1 MTSRFVLRSTL
12 LPASLLALLMQP
24 AVALAQGGTPAD
36 VLDSIS
42 GTYAM
47 TYSDFGNT
55 DGPFPNKTAKT
66 IVINGVANTLC
77 IDGRTLSNP
86 VKSFDSQ
93 QFLFQD
99 STLGVFI
106 GSGINSASISALN
119 VSKGTSAATALTFKG
134 QLSGKRT
141 STDTDCSVTG
151 GSTTTAP
158 PTISADVQSIF
169 DLAAEIFP
177 SQFKDGTAFGT
188 YEGYVYKFF
197 PASKIYVGVKE
208 NAVYLMGGPYGS
220 TPSNKG
226 AVGLVLSSLQT
237 AKANI
242 AKQLAGTGANGGG
255 NVAVNLYTLRITGNI
270 GVSGLAGITLPGLDL
285 TLQNMPAP
293 AVSDTAVIIDQV
305 KTQLG
310 TATGIANI
318 KVTSINNT
326 ASRVTFRV
334 EFTATLNGMSVTYDL
349 TYDYTR

>member
-1 MTSRFVLRSTL
+1 MTSRFLLRSTL
-12 LPASLLALLMQP
+12 LPVGLLALLMQP
-24 AVALAQGGTPAD
+24 AAALAQGGTAAD

-119 VSKGTSAATALTFKG
+119 VSKGTSAASALTFKG
-134 QLSGKRT
+134 QLSGQRT
-141 STDTDCSVTG
+141 STATDCSVTG

-158 PTISADVQSIF
+158 PTVSADVQSIF

-177 SQFKDGTAFGT
+177 SQFKDGTAFAT
-188 YEGYVYKFF
+188 YQGYVYKFF
-197 PASKIYVGVKE
+197 PISKIYVGVKE
-208 NAVYLMGGPYGS
+208 NAIYLMGGPYGN

-226 AVGLVLSSLQT
+226 DVGFVLSSLQT

-242 AKQLAGTGANGGG
+242 AKQLAGSNGGG
-255 NVAVNLYTLRITGNI
+255 VAVNLYTLRITGNV

-310 TATGIANI
+310 AATGIANI

-334 EFTATLNGMSVTYDL
+334 EFTATLTGMSVTYDL